1 MAAAAEGPQ
10 CPVCLDLLFNAFI
23 SPCGHSVCEVCKDKI
38 VKTKDG
44 PRKCPE
50 CRKGVFSYKPNF
62 GLRSVVEAGH
72 PADHKRRVAEQ
83 HAGTVKGRLE
93 AFLRDHPGTVVQR
106 SDHEN
111 DALVLLLLTEAK
123 EASGAHNAVNRI
135 RARFRNLAV
144 TVVVALRDVE
154 HHAVSWSVS
163 DTYQTRL
170 DTPRF
175 VVVLGTTAK
184 DPLATQAKREQEMSK
199 HLV

>member
-1 MAAAAEGPQ
+1 
-10 CPVCLDLLFNAFI
+10 
-23 SPCGHSVCEVCKDKI
+23 

-62 GLRSVVEAGH
+62 GLRSVVESSH

-93 AFLRDHPGTVVQR
+93 AFLRDHPGTDVTR
-106 SDHEN
+106 SDHDN

-123 EASGAHNAVNRI
+123 EASGAHDAVQRI
-135 RARFRNLAV
+135 KARFCNIPI

-154 HHAVSWSVS
+154 YHAVSWSVS
-163 DTYQTRL
+163 DTYLTRL

-175 VVVLGTTAK
+175 VVILGTTAK
-184 DPLATQAKREQEMSK
+184 DPLAAQAKREHEMSK